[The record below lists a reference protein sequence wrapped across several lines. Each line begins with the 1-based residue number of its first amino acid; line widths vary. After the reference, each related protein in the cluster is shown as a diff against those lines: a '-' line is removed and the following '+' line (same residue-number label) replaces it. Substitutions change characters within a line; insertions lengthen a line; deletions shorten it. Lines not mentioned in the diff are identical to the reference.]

1 MNFSVEFI
9 VKIKQGVIPF
19 LPLSMFI
26 LSKFGTKSVLESGCR
41 ISLVKI
47 LQKYGTT
54 HRHGLVYSLETRWH
68 MKIMT
73 TAGRRVGPV
82 NQSSARASCYFN
94 QLTNSQI
101 QGWAE
106 SSAISI
112 GPTAL
117 CTKHCGTS
125 IYLLNTGSMDYWGL
139 VRRSCTDGQNRT
151 TFSKARG
158 KDTCST
164 CVP

>member
-1 MNFSVEFI
+1 MNIFGRI
-9 VKIKQGVIPF
+9 HCYCKIKQSVIPF

-54 HRHGLVYSLETRWH
+54 HRHGLAYSLETRWH

-82 NQSSARASCYFN
+82 NQTSARATCYFN

-101 QGWAE
+101 QGWAG
-106 SSAISI
+106 SLAISI

-117 CTKHCGTS
+117 CTKPCGS
-125 IYLLNTGSMDYWGL
+125 IFIREHGL
-139 VRRSCTDGQNRT
+139 WMACEEKLYRLGCPWKLVSYRNLRNWNRN
-151 TFSKARG
+151 
-158 KDTCST
+158 
-164 CVP
+164 